1 MIFLVFKCQIYLFH
15 GNEVHVLIRYH
26 HHATNGCRKKSIS
39 LRRKPY
45 FEIAIDIR
53 SLVFICY
60 TVVSCLVSGR
70 CVIDIKNCLIVIITD
85 LYSYIW
91 IACCIDPHIISTHI
105 PISKPL
111 LNTPCIHLRRKEEEE
126 THFTGLLENSS
137 NQTEKRLS
145 SWNRDVLRIMLF
157 PNDFMY
163 YLIFYYLSDNF
174 FSNNIS

>member
-91 IACCIDPHIISTHI
+91 IACCIDPHI
-105 PISKPL
+105 
-111 LNTPCIHLRRKEEEE
+111 RRKEEEE